1 MCNKVTVTG
10 LTRREACGSICK
22 LLLLDMVKNTG
33 RVEQMANSHIDGK
46 AEEYSSKRAWS
57 TIGEQYPEGKAERNP
72 GNKQKV
78 RNQTA
83 RQHKKIR
90 LNTKTKHGKAW

>member
-1 MCNKVTVTG
+1 MGRSYSVTG
-10 LTRREACGSICK
+10 PTRQEACGSICK

-33 RVEQMANSHIDGK
+33 RVEQIANSHIEGK

-57 TIGEQYPEGKAERNP
+57 TIGKQYPEGKPERNP

-78 RNQTA
+78 
-83 RQHKKIR
+83 
-90 LNTKTKHGKAW
+90 